1 MGEHACERAHTH
13 THTHTHTRSGL
24 FRAHPC
30 LSIKSSV
37 HGPEAAQEVP
47 DLGGGGGS
55 AAVSA
60 LALPLPLRVGGLS
73 NRLGFLGEAANN

>member
-1 MGEHACERAHTH
+1 M
-13 THTHTHTRSGL
+13 
-24 FRAHPC
+24 
-30 LSIKSSV
+30 